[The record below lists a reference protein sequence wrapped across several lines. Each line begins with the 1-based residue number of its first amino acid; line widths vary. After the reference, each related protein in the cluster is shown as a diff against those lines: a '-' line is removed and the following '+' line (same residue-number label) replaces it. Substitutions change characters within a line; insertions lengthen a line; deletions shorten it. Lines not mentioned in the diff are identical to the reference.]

1 MSDLRERLRRLIADR
16 AGPLGVPGVAVGVAQ
31 EGERFVGCHGVTS
44 TANPLPVDETTLF
57 AIGSVTKTVTATA
70 VMRLVERGAIDLA
83 APVKRY
89 VPELRLK
96 DPGATEH
103 VTMLHLLNHT
113 AGWEGDRVVDTGRD
127 DGALAAYVA
136 RMAEFE
142 QVMPLGSV
150 VSYNNA
156 ALSLAGRVVEK
167 VTGTTYEAAVRDLV
181 LGPLGLGHSFFDVAD
196 IITRRFVVGHG
207 SKGRADGPA
216 EVVGQWLMERS
227 AAPAGGLFCGIGD
240 LLDYGRFHLGG
251 GDGVLEPG
259 TLELMRLPST
269 PQTSTAGDVGISWFL
284 RDVGGVGVVEHTGG
298 TTCGVA
304 LLTLVPE
311 HGLVLAVLA
320 NSIGAGAGELLE
332 EIRALVLE
340 DHLGAQP
347 EPLIPARLD
356 EEELAEL
363 VGVYDRGE
371 GHLLVMSADGDR
383 VTVDRRFSE
392 EMIARYREL
401 MPDLEV
407 PVQEPITLVPLAG
420 DAFHQTD
427 RPGKRPDGRFVRV
440 GGKVVAVEWS
450 GRVAPKIS

>member
-1 MSDLRERLRRLIADR
+1 MSDLHERLRRLIAER
-16 AGPLGVPGVAVGVAQ
+16 AEPLGVPGVAVGVFH

-70 VMRLVERGAIDLA
+70 IMRLVERGEIDLA
-83 APVKRY
+83 APVRRY
-89 VPELRLK
+89 VPELSLK
-96 DPGATEH
+96 DPDVAEH
-103 VTMLHLLNHT
+103 VTVLHLLNHT

-167 VTGTTYEAAVRDLV
+167 VTGTTYEAAVKNLV
-181 LGPLGLGHSFFDVAD
+181 LEPLGLAHSFFDVAD
-196 IITRRFVVGHG
+196 IVTRRFVVGHG
-207 SKGRADGPA
+207 SKGQAGGT
-216 EVVGQWLMERS
+216 EVVGQWLMERC

-251 GDGVLEPG
+251 GDGVLEPD
-259 TLELMRLPST
+259 TLQQMRRPST
-269 PQTSTAGDVGISWFL
+269 TGTSTDGDVGISWFL
-284 RDVGGVGVVEHTGG
+284 RDAGGLRVVEHTGG
-298 TTCGVA
+298 TPVGVA

-340 DHLGAQP
+340 GHLGAEP
-347 EPLIPARLD
+347 EPLVPANLAQAQ
-356 EEELAEL
+356 LAEL
-363 VGVYDRGE
+363 TGVYDRGE
-371 GHLLVMSADGDR
+371 GHLLVMTADGDR
-383 VTVDRRFSE
+383 VTVERRFSDE
-392 EMIARYREL
+392 LIAMYREL

-407 PVQEPITLVPLAG
+407 PAQEPITLVPLAG
-420 DAFHQTD
+420 DAFQQAG
-427 RPGKRPDGRFVRV
+427 RPGKRPHGRFVRFD
-440 GGKVVAVEWS
+440 GKVVAVEWS